1 MFREDNSACYTPLLV
16 LGLYYL
22 IIDLYSIFAPGGF
35 VYCSASVKRPVTEL
49 INVNGTPSV

>member
-1 MFREDNSACYTPLLV
+1 LRLFYPLLL

-35 VYCSASVKRPVTEL
+35 VYCSASVTRPVTEL